1 MTEPT
6 TCTVPVEFLRGVIAL
21 CTQRGYSP
29 ENIEAWSKDDKWV
42 ADLWRQAEQ
51 MLAIAKWGTPAP
63 VGVEPYGRI
72 TTHSVTGQQF
82 FYRWPESPYLDNASE
97 CVSVYTTPQPT
108 QTQAGA
114 VPLTCEWTHNDDD
127 GFWETACGEAWRFDD
142 GGPGENNM
150 HFCHSCGKTLRIK
163 GGQHGAE

>member
-1 MTEPT
+1 MTEPP
-6 TCTVPVEFLRGVIAL
+6 TCIFLRGVIAL
-21 CTQRGYSP
+21 CTQRGCSP

-51 MLAIAKWGTPAP
+51 MLAIAKWGAPAP

-108 QTQAGA
+108 QMQAVA
-114 VPLTCEWTHNDDD
+114 VPLTDEQIDQAIAELGLNYLADAHATNR
-127 GFWETACGEAWRFDD
+127 AVLRKL
-142 GGPGENNM
+142 
-150 HFCHSCGKTLRIK
+150 CHHAHDIK
-163 GGQHGAE
+163 GGKHGADT

>member
-6 TCTVPVEFLRGVIAL
+6 TCAVPVEFLRGVIAL

-63 VGVEPYGRI
+63 VGVEPYGRV

-108 QTQAGA
+108 QAQAGA
-114 VPLTCEWTHNDDD
+114 VPLTHAQAKALVSRYGNDPLHLVYQVEVAH
-127 GFWETACGEAWRFDD
+127 G
-142 GGPGENNM
+142 
-150 HFCHSCGKTLRIK
+150 IK
-163 GGQHGAE
+163 GGQHAG